1 MGKYETPVGNM
12 GKVDK
17 VIDCLYSSPRLIRPP
32 RKSDLIREVFSF
44 EVDNL
49 EVFYYLIASNIWAEK
64 RRFLFTYRNLLTNT
78 TYLVWHI
85 SLITFTRSKVKTFLQ
100 QLNVG
105 FLNIKNCILKLFWRN
120 FHQNKIW
127 ALRECVKIVTW

>member
-1 MGKYETPVGNM
+1 MGKYEIPVGNM

-49 EVFYYLIASNIWAEK
+49 EVFYYLIASNIWPEK

-78 TYLVWHI
+78 TYLV
-85 SLITFTRSKVKTFLQ
+85 
-100 QLNVG
+100 
-105 FLNIKNCILKLFWRN
+105 
-120 FHQNKIW
+120 
-127 ALRECVKIVTW
+127 